1 MAEEKVI
8 VDGQAVNKSE
18 TKVSFLAVSATT
30 PDWAKWIFRGTLLV
44 TSVLTIW
51 IASTALISEAN
62 KLEII
67 LVFKALDA
75 LAFGLSKMFGITL
88 DDSK

>member
-8 VDGQAVNKSE
+8 VEGQAVPISE
-18 TKVSFLAVSATT
+18 TKVKFGAINSTT
-30 PDWAKWIFRGTLLV
+30 PQFAKWIFRGTLLV

-51 IASTALISEAN
+51 VASTALISEPN

-88 DDSK
+88 DDTK

>member
-1 MAEEKVI
+1 MAEEKVL
-8 VDGQAVNKSE
+8 VDGQPVNKSE
-18 TKVSFLAVSATT
+18 TKVTFGAVNSTT
-30 PDWAKWIFRGTLLV
+30 PVWAKWIFRGTLLV

-51 IASTALISEAN
+51 IASTGLISEPN

>member
-1 MAEEKVI
+1 MAEQKVI
-8 VDGQAVNKSE
+8 IDNVAVPISE
-18 TKVSFLAVSATT
+18 TKVTFGAVNSIT
-30 PDWAKWIFRGTLLV
+30 PPFAKWIFRGTLLV

-51 IASTALISEAN
+51 VAATALISEPN

-88 DDSK
+88 DENK